1 MVTKNNSSTLRKA
14 YVPLISRA
22 LKKSVLKYGLT
33 FSCVNWDMGM
43 AQQDDQFCAENES
56 IGSAENVEI

>member
-1 MVTKNNSSTLRKA
+1 MNSQRISKN
-14 YVPLISRA
+14 SRA

-43 AQQDDQFCAENES
+43 AQQGDQFCAENES
-56 IGSAENVEI
+56 IGSAESVEI

>member
-1 MVTKNNSSTLRKA
+1 LK
-14 YVPLISRA
+14 IRA
-22 LKKSVLKYGLT
+22 LKKSVLEYGLA

-43 AQQDDQFCAENES
+43 AQQGDQFCAENES

>member
-1 MVTKNNSSTLRKA
+1 MTVAKQRKPA
-14 YVPLISRA
+14 ERCVIRA

-43 AQQDDQFCAENES
+43 AQQGDQFCAENES

>member
-1 MVTKNNSSTLRKA
+1 MNKKHTKNTRSLKG
-14 YVPLISRA
+14 IRA

-43 AQQDDQFCAENES
+43 AQQGDQFCAENES

>member
-1 MVTKNNSSTLRKA
+1 MLGWRAGNSLSIA
-14 YVPLISRA
+14 VFIRA

-43 AQQDDQFCAENES
+43 AQQGDQFCAENES